1 MVEKL
6 WEAMQFG
13 FFYSRLMSS
22 HAQVSAGSNIW
33 WKMQFWEEPFAK
45 QWVSSFFFCCKIHC
59 LCLKRH
65 LADVLSLLL
74 WRWWRFYAWAKDLK
88 TFFGRNMSLPS
99 IAVSIEVSRNFIYC
113 LGFLTISELWRKCL
127 LTFGNLAQHFQLEKS
142 FQNSECV
149 ARI

>member
-1 MVEKL
+1 MFYHCCHEDDGDSMRELQIGKL
-6 WEAMQFG
+6 F
-13 FFYSRLMSS
+13 L
-22 HAQVSAGSNIW
+22 
-33 WKMQFWEEPFAK
+33 
-45 QWVSSFFFCCKIHC
+45 
-59 LCLKRH
+59 
-65 LADVLSLLL
+65 
-74 WRWWRFYAWAKDLK
+74 
-88 TFFGRNMSLPS
+88 GRNMSLPS